1 MMTGVFIRTIIGDFR
16 SIYLRIRKWN
26 DIHIYTCVQMEL
38 FSQVLPTLHSEEA
51 SATGTLCNHLNILQM
66 QKHYVADT
74 SANCSVG
81 NTIDILTE

>member
-1 MMTGVFIRTIIGDFR
+1 M
-16 SIYLRIRKWN
+16 
-26 DIHIYTCVQMEL
+26 
-38 FSQVLPTLHSEEA
+38 LPTLHSEEA